1 MNTKTS
7 TTKIEPSEH
16 WNGFSFAFS
25 NGWNVSLQQ
34 GSAHYCTEGKT
45 MEVAIFDP
53 QGKWWGYDEENGEL
67 FLSKADTYVN
77 GHLDADHVARVI
89 ALVAPLEL
97 DTEAKAQYNYC
108 RYDKT
113 VAKIRI

>member
-16 WNGFSFAFS
+16 WNGFTFAFS
-25 NGWNVSLQQ
+25 NGWSVSLQQ
-34 GSAHYCTEGKT
+34 SSAHYCTEGKT

-53 QGKWWGYDEENGEL
+53 QDGWWAYDEENCKL
-67 FLSKADTYVN
+67 FLSEDTYVN
-77 GHLDADHVARVI
+77 GHLDADNVARVM

-97 DTEAKAQYNYC
+97 DREAE
-108 RYDKT
+108 
-113 VAKIRI
+113 V

>member
-25 NGWNVSLQQ
+25 NGWSVSLQQ
-34 GSAHYCTEGKT
+34 SENHYSTVGKT
-45 MEVAIFDP
+45 MEVAVFDP
-53 QGKWWGYDEENGEL
+53 QGRWWAYDEEHCEL
-67 FLSKADTYVN
+67 YLSEDTYVN
-77 GHLDADHVARVI
+77 GHLDADNVAKVM

-97 DTEAKAQYNYC
+97 DREAE
-108 RYDKT
+108 
-113 VAKIRI
+113 V